1 VGDVR
6 GAISVSVPMDHA
18 LSVIRSS
25 KKGMLLT
32 SVATIS
38 ILMIVLFVMMKELVL
53 SPVKQL
59 MVSMQDFSRSEK
71 HETTIMRTGDELE
84 DLSKSFV
91 EMSRTLTEYHNSL
104 ENKVQQATKSLEQA
118 NASLTELNE
127 KKSDFI
133 AKISHELRT
142 PMTSI
147 KGAMDYLIAK
157 IPKISQSS
165 NDTRDIIEFLGVIKK
180 NADRLIRMV
189 NDTLDLE
196 RIESGILD
204 LHLNQFDMISLIKEA
219 IISFQTV
226 AAENNIT
233 FTIVAHSKV
242 FITADEDMIRQV
254 LINLISNA
262 INFSPHGSEI
272 RIAVTDSDKTLIVSL
287 TDNGPGIPDNVK
299 DKIFDKFYTIGKR
312 HGTGLGLSI
321 CKGIIEAHKGEIKV
335 SSTKRETGSTIFFT
349 LPQSIEVMH

>member
-1 VGDVR
+1 
-6 GAISVSVPMDHA
+6 
-18 LSVIRSS
+18 
-25 KKGMLLT
+25 
-32 SVATIS
+32 
-38 ILMIVLFVMMKELVL
+38 MMKELVL

-59 MVSMQDFSRSEK
+59 MISMQDFSRSEK
-71 HETTIMRTGDELE
+71 HETNFIRTGDELE
-84 DLSKSFV
+84 DLSRSFV

-104 ENKVQQATKSLEQA
+104 ENKVHQATKSLEQA

-147 KGAMDYLIAK
+147 KGAMDYLTVK
-157 IPKISQSS
+157 IPKILQSS
-165 NDTRDIIEFLGVIKK
+165 DETGDIIEFLGVIKN

-189 NDTLDLE
+189 SDTLDLE

-204 LHLNQFDMISLIKEA
+204 LHLNQFDMISLVKEA

-226 AAENNIT
+226 AAEKNIT
-233 FTIVAHSKV
+233 FTIVAHTKV
-242 FITADEDMIRQV
+242 FVTADEDMIRQV
-254 LINLISNA
+254 LINLMSNS
-262 INFSPHGSEI
+262 INFSPKDSEI
-272 RIAVTDSDKTLIVSL
+272 RIHVTESKKTVTVSL
-287 TDNGPGIPDNVK
+287 IDRGPGIPEDVK

-312 HGTGLGLSI
+312 HGTGLGLAI

-335 SSTKRETGSTIFFT
+335 SSTKRETGSTISFT
-349 LPQSIEVMH
+349 LPKSIEVMH